1 MNFGL
6 PEKTYDMI
14 VKVLDEMKEIEKADI
29 FGSRAMGNYKKGS
42 DVDLA
47 IYGEEVTPDIVNKI
61 SIRLNEELPIPYYF
75 DVVHYERLNKE
86 ELKAHIDKYGKLLYQ
101 RMYENLV

>member
-1 MNFGL
+1 MEGEPIMNQKEIRWRQRFQNFKKIFGL
-6 PEKTYDMI
+6 PEKHMI

-47 IYGEEVTPDIVNKI
+47 IYGEEVTLDIVNKI
-61 SIRLNEELPIPYYF
+61 SIRLNGELPVPYYF
-75 DVVHYERLNKE
+75 DVVHYEDSFL
-86 ELKAHIDKYGKLLYQ
+86 
-101 RMYENLV
+101 